1 MKTSCMVQEG
11 SCEMTAK
18 TADQDA
24 AEHQHACTSHSN
36 HVDSA
41 KLKDPSNPGS
51 QIIDTFQDDRAP
63 GNTGPL

>member
-1 MKTSCMVQEG
+1 MQEG

-24 AEHQHACTSHSN
+24 AEHEHARTSHSN

-41 KLKDPSNPGS
+41 KSKDP
-51 QIIDTFQDDRAP
+51 RALLAIQ
-63 GNTGPL
+63 GLK